1 MDSLEAVLHYS
12 FHDPGLLLTALT
24 HSSYANEHR
33 DRKPNER
40 LEFLG
45 DAVLELSVSTYLY
58 RNYPKEAEGVLSRR
72 RASLVCEPALAA
84 CARKLDLGSRLFLGK
99 GEEKGGGREKD
110 SLLAD
115 LFEAVIGAIYL
126 DGGFEAADGF
136 IRHHVI
142 DSFDPGRVMP
152 DAKTRLQEYLQ
163 KDGEIL
169 IEYRQQ
175 EEEKQGERCFYAE
188 VLADGRLLGSGTGHN
203 KKQAEQRAAQAALD
217 QLQKESPLA

>member
-175 EEEKQGERCFYAE
+175 EEEKQGERCF
-188 VLADGRLLGSGTGHN
+188 
-203 KKQAEQRAAQAALD
+203 
-217 QLQKESPLA
+217 